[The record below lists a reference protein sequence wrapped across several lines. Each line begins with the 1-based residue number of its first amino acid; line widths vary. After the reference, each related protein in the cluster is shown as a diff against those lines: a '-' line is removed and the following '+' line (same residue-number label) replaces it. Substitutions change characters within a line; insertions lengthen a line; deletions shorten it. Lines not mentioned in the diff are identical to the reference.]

1 MSKRFVYE
9 DDCTIITFTDNVSA
23 FSGLKKATFPDK
35 GRLSNLISAHI
46 FEYLS
51 EQAIPTQYIER
62 VSDESQ
68 RVLVVDM
75 IPLEVIIRNRS
86 AGTWME
92 SLGFKDGETLDSPI
106 IEYRYKNHRLKDPMI
121 NSTHIYAMK
130 MCTEAELHV
139 IQELS
144 HKINSLLT
152 DYFKGKLMDLIDL
165 KLEFG
170 KNTSNEIILADSIT
184 PDTMRIWDTAT
195 QNPMD
200 KDVFRKDLDKLNNT
214 YAEVLRRLEEVQ

>member
-1 MSKRFVYE
+1 
-9 DDCTIITFTDNVSA
+9 
-23 FSGLKKATFPDK
+23 
-35 GRLSNLISAHI
+35 
-46 FEYLS
+46 
-51 EQAIPTQYIER
+51 
-62 VSDESQ
+62 
-68 RVLVVDM
+68 
-75 IPLEVIIRNRS
+75 
-86 AGTWME
+86 
-92 SLGFKDGETLDSPI
+92 
-106 IEYRYKNHRLKDPMI
+106 MI